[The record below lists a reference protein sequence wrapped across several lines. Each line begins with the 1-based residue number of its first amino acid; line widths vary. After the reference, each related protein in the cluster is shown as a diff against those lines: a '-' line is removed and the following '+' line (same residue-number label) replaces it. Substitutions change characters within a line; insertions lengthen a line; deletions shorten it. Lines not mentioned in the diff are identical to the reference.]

1 MRRAFIG
8 LSTPIGFDYRN
19 SASKARADTHSSPNP
34 VLDSPFG
41 LLLLFDELVFLS
53 RSLCPEN
60 MRTLPYVSFLDE
72 DDAFPRVT
80 EAEIE
85 EVWKAAWDTPEKPI
99 GQGLSF
105 QESLENA
112 GAIHGMGIDNHSHG
126 LSIGPVKRQANADPY
141 NLAIDAYICKR
152 LNDPSIELVTNS
164 RLQPC
169 LEPEANTA
177 HQSLLTQLLILENI
191 PNYLTPQGPYHPVIE
206 EVRANPHLAEFRKW
220 VTQQRG
226 MASSSEVK
234 EVKAEVESA
243 LQDAQEK
250 LFLKHCD
257 QSRHYRSVGKAMLGD
272 AIGILFPATGTV
284 TALIEAGADVVNPQ
298 ATRWQ
303 GFLIGARRNAR
314 ASLAD
319 KA

>member
-1 MRRAFIG
+1 MRKAFIG
-8 LSTPIGFDYRN
+8 LSTPIGFDYQN
-19 SASKARADTHSSPNP
+19 HATQAKADTYSSPNP

-60 MRTLPYVSFLDE
+60 MRALPYVSFLDE
-72 DDAFPRVT
+72 GNIFPKVT
-80 EAEIE
+80 EEE
-85 EVWKAAWDTPEKPI
+85 VNEVWKTAWNAPDKPI
-99 GQGLSF
+99 EQGLSF

-112 GAIHGMGIDNHSHG
+112 GAINGMGIDNHSHG
-126 LSIGPVKRQANADPY
+126 LSIGPFQRQANADPY

-164 RLQPC
+164 RLEPF
-169 LEPEANTA
+169 LEPDSNTA
-177 HQSLLTQLLILENI
+177 SQSLLTQLLVLENI

-206 EVRANPHLAEFRKW
+206 EVRANRYLAEFRKW
-220 VTQQRG
+220 VTQQQG
-226 MASSSEVK
+226 MASPNEVK
-234 EVKAEVESA
+234 EVKAEVENA

-284 TALIEAGADVVNPQ
+284 TALIEAGADAVNPQ
-298 ATRWQ
+298 AMRWQ
-303 GFLIGARRNAR
+303 GFLVGARRNTR
-314 ASLAD
+314 ASLVS